1 MDILTRGTLKSKFGA
16 LRETLKQDDELQ
28 IRITEKITARIAKL
42 AAIKALDENL
52 KQQDEFLMRVKEKMA
67 AHVKVKALEED
78 NVALKEKVAPLKK
91 DFSRVEL
98 VVTEVEDRQAHSQK
112 IDSMDKETQTSEL
125 PQDEKNALQEE
136 LMKLRASCHEVCH
149 CHEADVSSSQLNGES
164 KERRTEENSFSSVLP
179 EKEMK
184 PSLWKRIRH
193 ALGLRK
199 PQRWKKS
206 AVPIQQTPELTLPSS
221 PA

>member
-78 NVALKEKVAPLKK
+78 NVALKEKVAPLIT

-112 IDSMDKETQTSEL
+112 IHSMDKETQTSEL
-125 PQDEKNALQEE
+125 PQENALQEE

-164 KERRTEENSFSSVLP
+164 KDEVTEENSLSSVLP
-179 EKEMK
+179 EEEMK